1 MDYKSKIKE
10 AVQVHQE
17 LIDNKNATPEIIDVP
32 LVLRADKI
40 HSYFY
45 NEVPSNI
52 FHEYVN
58 AVHKETG
65 YENWLCGQK
74 GVDYKFA

>member
-1 MDYKSKIKE
+1 MDYKNKIKE
-10 AVQVHQE
+10 AVRVNQQ
-17 LIDNKNATPEIIDVP
+17 LINNINATPEIIDLP
-32 LVLRADKI
+32 LRI
-40 HSYFY
+40 HANKLHDYFY
-45 NEVPSNI
+45 GEVPSNI